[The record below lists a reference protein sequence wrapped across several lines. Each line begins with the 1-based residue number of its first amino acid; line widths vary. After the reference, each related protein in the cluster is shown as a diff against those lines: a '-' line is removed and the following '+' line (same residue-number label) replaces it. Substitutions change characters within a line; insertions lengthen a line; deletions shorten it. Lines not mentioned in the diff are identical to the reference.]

1 MYSITNNKRGKYKT
15 PAQNH
20 FLPVSLSSAT
30 KQLHFSYKLVDL
42 QKEIEKRTFYLGKYR
57 RTEGTQ
63 HLLDL
68 IGMSR
73 DENDLLYSF
82 SRAAMADVFDNIN
95 SNSLHI
101 PKKYEWKGLT
111 KPVNI
116 RINDKINVGVVN
128 QVISG
133 TATIIDK
140 DKGIVEFNANFK
152 LDDSYV
158 TGTKYAVSASIDVT
172 FICKRSLKTSS
183 TGTPIE
189 LSIDK
194 KINGMEIPPA
204 NIIYTGPSD
213 GWRLVGFR
221 FEVPL
226 ETQGEFVSAE
236 WVESVVESDWPAEV
250 YVHLKDAEKIASGT
264 FFEFNNKTY
273 ESIVD
278 TDENEINKNIN
289 AVAVLTDSEE
299 ALVEGIHYYFDVPE
313 YLNLT
318 TVDPLDNAI
327 MEALVNRII
336 WKWLVLSYPQEAAT
350 YDTMYQDN
358 IKSIA
363 MRCNIFNKHWQQVP
377 RIL

>member
-20 FLPVSLSSAT
+20 FLPASLSSAT

-42 QKEIEKRTFYLGKYR
+42 QKEIEKRTFYLGKFR
-57 RTEGTQ
+57 RTEEAQ

-111 KPVNI
+111 EPVDI
-116 RINDKINVGVVN
+116 RINHET
-128 QVISG
+128 G
-133 TATIIDK
+133 TDIDEETLDGKVTIIDK
-140 DKGIVEFNANFK
+140 NKGIIEVHADFAMNEIV
-152 LDDSYV
+152 DEY
-158 TGTKYAVSASIDVT
+158 TYEVSAI
-172 FICKRSLKTSS
+172 FRLECNCKRLIKDTLNSS
-183 TGTPIE
+183 EIAITTDKYIE
-189 LSIDK
+189 V
-194 KINGMEIPPA
+194 EIPPK
-204 NIIYTGPSD
+204 NIIYKGNDT
-213 GWRLVGFR
+213 WTVVGFR
-221 FEVPL
+221 CEVPL
-226 ETQGEFVSAE
+226 ETQGEYVSSE
-236 WVESVVESDWPAEV
+236 WVNSVNINNTTG
-250 YVHLKDAEKIASGT
+250 YVLLKDAKKIASGT
-264 FFEFNNKTY
+264 FFTFKNQTY

-299 ALVEGIHYYFDVPE
+299 AIVEGIHYYFDVPE

-350 YDTMYQDN
+350 YDTLYQDN